1 MPVRGIRGA
10 ITVDKNAREAILDA
24 TLELLEKM
32 VDANHVD
39 PDDVASAY
47 FTTTPDLNA
56 EFPAVAARQSLGW
69 THVPLMCGHEMNV
82 PGSLPM
88 CVRILLHVNTDVGPH
103 DIEHFYLRA
112 ATALRRDLQPKSQPA
127 ADLGG

>member
-1 MPVRGIRGA
+1 MAVRGIRGA
-10 ITVDKNAREAILDA
+10 TTATKNTRDEILAVTREMLEILV
-24 TLELLEKM
+24 E
-32 VDANHVD
+32 ANNLD

-56 EFPAVAARQSLGW
+56 EFPAVAARQMGW

-88 CVRILLHVNTDVGPH
+88 CVRVLLHVNTDLGPH
-103 DIEHFYLRA
+103 DIHHAYVRGARVLRPDLSTSDHS
-112 ATALRRDLQPKSQPA
+112 TAR
-127 ADLGG
+127 